1 MVGPDK
7 MWQYTTG
14 GSHCWAAVMLQSS
27 KGLTTTQRAAASEKS
42 GVGASTGRKMLQD
55 NHCNWRAPLTPQYT
69 KNPLPPYMI
78 STVDKCYCF
87 ATLCRNEMLCG
98 QTNDI
103 FRMKTAN
110 ILVYFGGDQN
120 YCSTIVIVRLRRICL
135 THVSLP
141 NWKLSLS
148 GTPDAKDRKHGH
160 LCLELVDGT
169 CLDLWEVTNQSR
181 LGFSRGWPWR
191 DRLCWIPM
199 GILNGRSASELRSV
213 YHADTSSLVVR

>member
-103 FRMKTAN
+103 FRMKTAY
-110 ILVYFGGDQN
+110 IMVYFGGDQN
-120 YCSTIVIVRLRRICL
+120 YCSTIVMLQKTL
-135 THVSLP
+135 TKM
-141 NWKLSLS
+141 NAY
-148 GTPDAKDRKHGH
+148 DA
-160 LCLELVDGT
+160 
-169 CLDLWEVTNQSR
+169 
-181 LGFSRGWPWR
+181 
-191 DRLCWIPM
+191 
-199 GILNGRSASELRSV
+199 SASHMYHYLIGNSV
-213 YHADTSSLVVR
+213 YPAHQMPKIGNMAICVWS